1 MEHSTGLSIE
11 AGQLETQSGHSLLL
25 VGVIRHGSRLVLA
38 LGAKKSLCSKSFLNQ
53 SFGYP
58 LNLNL
63 QECVGLHCPTKPL
76 AEERGKMMP
85 AHRTGEWLHF
95 LKPVASGMDSFVSKG
110 HGNRMSYWKQ

>member
-63 QECVGLHCPTKPL
+63 QECVGLYCPTKPL

-85 AHRTGEWLHF
+85 AHRTGE
-95 LKPVASGMDSFVSKG
+95 
-110 HGNRMSYWKQ
+110 